1 METLLLW
8 RAKKILIEWNEKT
21 GFNADK
27 YKQDCDLIERNFLNV
42 FLTKD
47 GTLRA
52 ATEYCNQTDVWAM
65 CYAISIDF
73 PLPDEIKL
81 SLSQWLVENYDD
93 ITESGQLRH
102 LAPGDYWEKTFVP
115 VGKGTYQNGGF
126 WATPVK
132 WFCDA
137 LRLTAPELATKAL
150 GDVLAYFEKY
160 GIYECV
166 NGEYKQLDTYVASA
180 TAVYGACKKD
190 NDFKALV
197 M

>member
-27 YKQDCDLIERNFLNV
+27 YKQDCDLIERDFLKV

-47 GTLRA
+47 GTFRA
-52 ATEYCNQTDVWAM
+52 ATGYCNQTDVWAM
-65 CYAISIDF
+65 CYAVSIGF
-73 PLPDEIKL
+73 PLPDEIKTGL
-81 SLSQWLVENYDD
+81 SGWLVENYDA

-115 VGKGTYQNGGF
+115 VREDTYQNGAF

-132 WFCDA
+132 WLCDA
-137 LRLTAPELATKAL
+137 LRLTSPQLATKTL
-150 GDVLAYFEKY
+150 SDVLAYFEKH

-166 NGEYKQLDTYVASA
+166 NGERKQLDTYVASA

-190 NDFKALV
+190 ESFKDLV